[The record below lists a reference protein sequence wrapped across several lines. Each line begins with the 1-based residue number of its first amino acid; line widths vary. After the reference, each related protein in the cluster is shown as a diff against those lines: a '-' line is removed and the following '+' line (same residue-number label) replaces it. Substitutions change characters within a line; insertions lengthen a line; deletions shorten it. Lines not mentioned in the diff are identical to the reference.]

1 MPKWSGVIG
10 YQNVTQH
17 APGVWSNENDVAE
30 HPYRGDLIRKSYRL
44 ESTSDINNSIR
55 LNNEI
60 SLIGDQ
66 YALDRNVSDASSL
79 AGSLGSSFQGHTG
92 TSYRCC
98 HSGDRPMHIPDMLYQ
113 HQASLLHPGKQVADR
128 IR

>member
-17 APGVWSNENDVAE
+17 APGVWSNENDVVE
-30 HPYRGDLIRKSYRL
+30 YPYRGDLIRKSYRL

-66 YALDRNVSDASSL
+66 YALDNIENMLYITAKGSKWYIESVDASRRPRL
-79 AGSLGSSFQGHTG
+79 IITLGGV
-92 TSYRCC
+92 Y
-98 HSGDRPMHIPDMLYQ
+98 
-113 HQASLLHPGKQVADR
+113 K
-128 IR
+128 

>member
-30 HPYRGDLIRKSYRL
+30 YPYRGDLIRKSYRL

-66 YALDRNVSDASSL
+66 YAFDNIENMVYITAKGSKWYIESVDASKRPRL
-79 AGSLGSSFQGHTG
+79 IITLGGV
-92 TSYRCC
+92 Y
-98 HSGDRPMHIPDMLYQ
+98 
-113 HQASLLHPGKQVADR
+113 K
-128 IR
+128 